1 MFGQNTFGQGTG
13 FGQQTQP
20 VFGGTNTQTP
30 FGSGGFGG
38 GSTSTGGGGGTGGF
52 GGFGQP
58 AAGSSNFA
66 FGQQGSLF
74 TPSASHFGNTG
85 MATSTGNPA
94 QPPNGTLNPPYTTT
108 NDKDQAGSLNIFHS
122 ISAMPQY
129 RSFSFEELHL
139 LDYQLNHKTTT
150 GSTFGGMGNNAPT
163 FGATTTSSVF
173 GGTAGGGGGGGGGFS
188 NQNTAFGA
196 KTPQSFGFGGNTQTP
211 AAAGF
216 GVPPAA
222 GPSTSLFGAQKPAFG
237 APAGGGGF
245 GTSQPTGGFG
255 TGFGGG
261 SNPFGPT
268 STAQPTGGLFGAKT
282 QANTGFGGGFGNL
295 NTSSAFG
302 VGGGGGGGGFGNK
315 PAAAASAFGATPAAP
330 SSFGGFGTN
339 TATSNPPHL
348 NLGFAATS
356 KPAFGFNQ
364 STGTASLNLFTNS
377 AITSSAPSGSLFTL
391 NPPASTSAPTLGFN
405 LFNKSA
411 APTLGGPSLNLGQ
424 AQPSSFLGGGS
435 GLSFGNQ
442 NTPSGFGQTGQA
454 GQTQSLQASITS
466 APYGNLSIFQTTTP
480 TTSINKPSVTS
491 TPLSTITQKKR
502 QISTPSH
509 KFSPKP
515 NSKLKLPGFNLSGS
529 QGFGTPDPKPLH
541 IFDNI
546 DKNQILSPDAFTK
559 RNPRKLVMDRRVE
572 PEELINDME
581 QSTNSP
587 LSFQTPVKKNNIP
600 FDVSLES
607 GADTISHSFSPNVFR
622 SSGSRPTI
630 IPDNK
635 EMRTPSISPI
645 SPIKTPPPKI
655 QPKTIQPRTPIVEKD
670 QFEFKDEPFTP
681 IYEESNGYYSSPPIK
696 DLMEMS
702 PELLKSVNGFLAGRS
717 NYGKIEYPDPVD
729 LSEINLN
736 DLLGKIIR
744 FDDQNCTVYG
754 TEYQKPPPGQGLN
767 KRAVIT
773 LDHCWALDK
782 SDRRPIKDPED
793 PRYRQRIE
801 RLKKITG
808 TKYITFLPET
818 GSWVFEVEHFTTYGL
833 ILDDP
838 EDQFEERE
846 LKNFESIP
854 EMKPSIKPSI
864 QSQKGKEK
872 DEKDK
877 LKPAANLPE
886 YLGQDPNDIDEMQ
899 NVLFSDSIEEDY
911 MQMDYIGDNASE
923 EFDDNITLK
932 RSLGSSDEDYLQDE
946 SRSTITEHR
955 QSFMKKPPFHEDIV
969 IRLPSKYRKVVDY
982 SESIVYGKD
991 NYMED
996 SGLVMGRSFRVGW
1009 GPNGVLVRCSKVC
1022 GVSNIISAFSPFS
1035 PKNVNTGLSNKNTG
1049 MPNIIQFEKIR
1060 LFSDSEDT
1068 EKARHNNSMELIFKI
1083 SKFGQKGGM
1092 PCVDH
1097 GKVSFEYLVK
1107 AFENG
1112 VINRHESLIWKL
1124 GQALWDDVIIPGA
1137 DQTDSKVL
1145 SGMKQEFR
1153 KESISRWFQE
1163 AVLPQA
1169 TTHIERAV
1177 ASKNN
1182 GEAIFAYLTN
1192 RNIVNASKMA
1202 IKNRDF
1208 RLAALLSQLCGNNPS
1223 FRNFVKKQIEHW
1235 QEYELKKLIP
1245 KDHWKIYEILAG
1257 NVVPSNRG
1265 IDWKRALCMHL
1276 WYGHYLGESFKESFD
1291 DYELARKTS
1300 KTSKPIPW
1308 YKEDFEPKPQVTWPD
1323 SEREDEICDV
1333 HYHMLKIYI
1342 DKTHSLDDAI
1352 LPRSITLSPLDYR
1365 VTWMLHFM
1373 LSRTLSI
1380 RHFVNKKPSADR
1392 ITLNLM
1398 NQLEMLGLWQWAIL
1412 VGLFINDPNNR
1423 KNVICELL
1431 NRLVSMVSE
1440 EQLRTIEKFAVD
1452 QLKIPQKWISKAKAL
1467 FSKYKEES
1475 VDEAKHLLDAEEF
1488 ADAHKIVV
1496 TKIAPEKIL
1505 HKKHKELQE
1514 ILEKIDPSFVPNWNL
1529 GGKIFLDYLKFI
1541 ATGKVDE
1548 IKNDPVKLTDLMS
1561 VCQSILVGLGKI
1573 KPINFQYEQCL
1584 SYMGHLT
1591 NQVLNQ
1597 IEGCDIS
1604 KMKFKPMDKI

>member
-1 MFGQNTFGQGTG
+1 MFGQNTFGQSTG

-20 VFGGTNTQTP
+20 IFGGTNTQTP
-30 FGSGGFGG
+30 FGSGGFGA

-66 FGQQGSLF
+66 FGQQAPTGGLF
-74 TPSASHFGNTG
+74 TPSAGPFGNTG
-85 MATSTGNPA
+85 MASSTGTPT
-94 QPPNGTLNPPYTTT
+94 QPPNGTLSPPYTTT

-129 RSFSFEELHL
+129 RTFSFEELRL
-139 LDYQLNHKTTT
+139 LDYQLNHKPTT
-150 GSTFGGMGNNAPT
+150 GSTFGGMGNNAPS

-173 GGTAGGGGGGGGGFS
+173 GGTAGGGSGGFS

-211 AAAGF
+211 AATGF
-216 GVPPAA
+216 GAPPAA

-237 APAGGGGF
+237 APAGGGF

-261 SNPFGPT
+261 ASNPFGST
-268 STAQPTGGLFGAKT
+268 STAQQTGGLFGAKT
-282 QANTGFGGGFGNL
+282 QANTGFG
-295 NTSSAFG
+295 
-302 VGGGGGGGGFGNK
+302 GNK

-339 TATSNPPHL
+339 TATSNPPQL

-364 STGTASLNLFTNS
+364 SSGTASLNLFTNS
-377 AITSSAPSGSLFTL
+377 ATTSSAPSGSLFTL
-391 NPPASTSAPTLGFN
+391 NPPASTSAPSLGFN
-405 LFNKSA
+405 LFNKTT

-435 GLSFGNQ
+435 GLSFGGQ
-442 NTPSGFGQTGQA
+442 NNPSGFGQTGQT
-454 GQTQSLQASITS
+454 GQSQSLQASITS
-466 APYGNLSIFQTTTP
+466 APYGNLSIYQTTTP
-480 TTSINKPSVTS
+480 TTSINKLSVTS
-491 TPLSTITQKKR
+491 TPLSTISQKKK

-515 NSKLKLPGFNLSGS
+515 KSKLKLPGFNLPGS
-529 QGFGTPDPKPLH
+529 QGFGTPDLKPLH

-546 DKNQILSPDAFTK
+546 DKNQLLSPDAFTK

-581 QSTNSP
+581 QSTSSP
-587 LSFQTPVKKNNIP
+587 LSFQTPVKKNNIT
-600 FDVSLES
+600 FDATLES
-607 GADTISHSFSPNVFR
+607 GADTISHSFSPNVYR
-622 SSGSRPTI
+622 SSGSRSTI

-655 QPKTIQPRTPIVEKD
+655 QPKAIQPRTPIAETDEFELKFKD
-670 QFEFKDEPFTP
+670 DEPFTLA
-681 IYEESNGYYSSPPIK
+681 YDESNGYYSSPRIK
-696 DLMEMS
+696 DLKEIDQES
-702 PELLKSVNGFLAGRS
+702 LKSVNGFMAGRY
-717 NYGKIEYPDPVD
+717 NYGKIEYPDSVD
-729 LSEINLN
+729 LSGINLD

-744 FDDQNCTVYG
+744 FDDQKCTVYG

-767 KRAVIT
+767 KSAVIT

-782 SDRRPIKDPED
+782 SDRRPIKDHED

-801 RLKKITG
+801 RLKKLDG
-808 TKYITFLPET
+808 TKYITFIPET

-854 EMKPSIKPSI
+854 EMKPSIQPSI

-872 DEKDK
+872 EEKDK

-899 NVLFSDSIEEDY
+899 NVLFSDPIEEDY
-911 MQMDYIGDNASE
+911 MQMDYVGDNASE
-923 EFDDNITLK
+923 EFDETINLK
-932 RSLGSSDEDYLQDE
+932 RSLGSFDEDYLQDE

-955 QSFMKKPPFHEDIV
+955 QSFMKKPLFHEDIV

-982 SESIVYGKD
+982 SDSIVYGKD

-1009 GPNGVLVRCSKVC
+1009 GPNGILVRCSKVC

-1035 PKNVNTGLSNKNTG
+1035 PKSVNTGLSSKNTG

-1060 LFSDSEDT
+1060 LFPDSEGT
-1068 EKARHNNSMELIFKI
+1068 EKARHNSSMELIFKI
-1083 SKFGQKGGM
+1083 SKFGQKDGI
-1092 PCVDH
+1092 PCADH

-1124 GQALWDDVIIPGA
+1124 GQALWDDVVIPGA

-1223 FRNFVKKQIEHW
+1223 FRNFIKKQIEHW

-1276 WYGHYLGESFKESFD
+1276 WYGHYLGESFKDSFD
-1291 DYELARKTS
+1291 DYELARKSS

-1323 SEREDEICDV
+1323 SEHEDEICDV
-1333 HYHMLKIYI
+1333 HYHMLKIYV

-1392 ITLNLM
+1392 ITLDLM
-1398 NQLEMLGLWQWAIL
+1398 NQLEMLELWQWAIL
-1412 VGLFINDPNNR
+1412 V
-1423 KNVICELL
+1423 
-1431 NRLVSMVSE
+1431 E
-1440 EQLRTIEKFAVD
+1440 EQLRIIEKFAVD

-1488 ADAHKIVV
+1488 ADAHKIVI

-1514 ILEKIDPSFVPNWNL
+1514 ILEKIDPSFVPDWNL

-1541 ATGKVDE
+1541 TTGKVDE

-1561 VCQSILVGLGKI
+1561 VCQSILIGLGKI
-1573 KPINFQYEQCL
+1573 KPIDFQYEQCL